1 LDTDAYQKMIKEDK
15 IFLGKFQI
23 LFKGTIRAPKMV
35 QDKQRTPKA
44 T

>member
-1 LDTDAYQKMIKEDK
+1 MIKEDK

-23 LFKGTIRAPKMV
+23 LFKGTIRAPKMLE
-35 QDKQRTPKA
+35 DRQRTPKA